1 MTAPLRILLVE
12 DNVADAELIL
22 RELKRAELVCVTK
35 RVMTAVEFSAVL
47 REFLPDLVLADFR
60 LPAFGGLQ
68 ALRILQHERPA
79 VPLIIVTG
87 TLDEETAAECIKLG
101 ATDYLLK
108 DRLVRLGPAV
118 RAALALKLSREE
130 QASAEEALR
139 RSEASLAK
147 AQEIAHLGNWELNLS
162 DLDDLD
168 RNPLWWSD
176 EVYRIFGHPPRAF
189 PASNEAFFR
198 AAHPDDVPR
207 IREAIAHT
215 LRDGVPYSIEHRILL
230 PDGSERTVL
239 EQSILIRDETNRP
252 VRLVGTVLDV
262 TERKRAGE
270 LQAATFRIAQAALAA
285 PTLQQ
290 LLPAIHAIIQELMP
304 AANFYV
310 ALCDDANRMIS
321 FPYFVDEVD
330 RTFNPKPFGKG
341 LTEFVIRTGEPL
353 LATSEVYRE
362 MERRGEVELIGA
374 PSLDWVGVPL
384 KLGEKTIGVLAAQTY
399 TEGVRYGARERDIL
413 QFVSTQV
420 AQAIERKHAEDQLK
434 ESETKYRVLFESN
447 PEAMWAYDSK
457 TLRCLAV
464 NDAAVA
470 RYGWSRE
477 EFLQMTIRDI
487 HPAAEQDKLDAL
499 LALPP
504 EQATVHRG
512 LRHCRK
518 DGSLIDVE
526 ILAHSV
532 TLAGRPA
539 RLVLAK
545 DVTERLR
552 LEEQLRRAQKMEAV
566 GRLAGGVAHDFNNIL
581 TAIIGSAELLI
592 EDLPEGHEHRVDAE
606 EIRRAAGRAAD
617 LTRQLLAFSRQQVLA
632 PKVLDLNAIVRSVE
646 RMLRRLIG
654 ENIELRTALAGD
666 LGAVRADPSQ
676 LEQVILNLAVNA
688 RDAMPHGGKLTIET
702 ANVELDEQ
710 YARDHVTAG
719 PGAHVL
725 LAVSDT
731 GSGMDEATRAHL
743 FEPFFTT
750 KEIGRGTGLGL
761 ATVYGVVKQ
770 SGGHIWVY
778 SEPDH
783 GATFKIYLPRVAEAP
798 EPLAAAEPGGVRA
811 AARGSETIL
820 LVEDE
825 QIVRSLARRVLTQQG
840 YTVLEAP
847 AGAEAL
853 AVSDAHAGEIH
864 LLLTDVVMPGIGG
877 RELARQLAERRPRA
891 RVLYLSGYS
900 DDAIVRHGLLDPG
913 TFFLQKP
920 FTPQALTRKVRQVLD
935 AGR

>member
-1 MTAPLRILLVE
+1 MPSPLRILLVE
-12 DNVADAELIL
+12 DNVADADLIL
-22 RELKRAELVCVTK
+22 RELKRADLACVTE
-35 RVMTAVEFSAVL
+35 RVMTATEFTVAL

-60 LPAFGGLQ
+60 LPSFGGLQ
-68 ALRILQHERPA
+68 ALRILQVERPT

-87 TLDEETAAECIKLG
+87 TLDDETAAECIKLG
-101 ATDYLLK
+101 AVDYLLK

-118 RAALALKLSREE
+118 QAALALKQSRDER
-130 QASAEEALR
+130 ARAEEALR

-147 AQEIAHLGNWELNLS
+147 SQEIAHLGSWELELT
-162 DLDDLD
+162 DLADID
-168 RNPLWWSD
+168 RNPAWWSD

-189 PASNEAFFR
+189 PASNEAYLR
-198 AAHPDDVPR
+198 AVHPDDLPR
-207 IREAIAHT
+207 IREAVART

-230 PDGSERTVL
+230 PDGRERTVL
-239 EQSILIRDETNRP
+239 EQSILIRDETDRP

-270 LQAATFRIAQAALAA
+270 LQAATFRIAQAALTA
-285 PTLQQ
+285 PTLQE

-304 AANFYV
+304 ATNFYV
-310 ALCDDANRMIS
+310 ALYDETARMIR

-330 RTFNPKPFGKG
+330 HAFAPKPFGKG
-341 LTEFVIRTGEPL
+341 LTEYVIRTGQPL
-353 LATSEVYRE
+353 LATSDVYRE

-434 ESETKYRVLFESN
+434 ASEAEYRVLFEFN
-447 PEAMWAYDSK
+447 PEAMWVYDRES
-457 TLRCLAV
+457 LRFLAV

-470 RYGWSRE
+470 RYGWTRE

-487 HPAAEQDKLDAL
+487 RPEAEQEKLEAL
-499 LALPP
+499 LARDANQPV
-504 EQATVHRG
+504 AHRG
-512 LRHCRK
+512 LRHRRK

-526 ILAHSV
+526 ILANSII
-532 TLAGRPA
+532 LAGRPG

-552 LEEQLRRAQKMEAV
+552 LEEQLRQAQKMEAV
-566 GRLAGGVAHDFNNIL
+566 GRLAAGVAHDFNNIL
-581 TAIIGSAELLI
+581 TAILGSAELLI
-592 EDLPEGHEHRVDAE
+592 DDLPEGHEHRVDAE
-606 EIRRAAGRAAD
+606 EIRRAAQRAAD

-632 PKVLDLNAIVRSVE
+632 PKVLDLNAVVRGVE
-646 RMLRRLIG
+646 TMLRRLIG
-654 ENIELRTALAGD
+654 EHIELRTALVGD
-666 LGAVRADPSQ
+666 LGAVRADPTQ
-676 LEQVILNLAVNA
+676 LEQVLLNLVVNA
-688 RDAMPHGGKLTIET
+688 RDAMPQGGKLTIET
-702 ANVELDEQ
+702 ANTDLGEQ
-710 YARDHVTAG
+710 YAREHGAGVAG
-719 PGAHVL
+719 PHVL

-731 GSGMDEATRAHL
+731 GTGMDAATRAHL
-743 FEPFFTT
+743 FEPFYTT
-750 KEIGRGTGLGL
+750 KEFGRGTGLGL

-778 SEPDH
+778 SEPGQ
-783 GATFKIYLPRVAEAP
+783 GATFKIYLPRVQEAP
-798 EPLAAAEPGGVRA
+798 EPLVAAEPGGVRA

-825 QIVRSLARRVLTQQG
+825 QIVRSLARRVLSQQG

-847 AGAEAL
+847 AGLEAL
-853 AVSDAHAGEIH
+853 AVSNAHPGDIH

-877 RELARQLAERRPRA
+877 RELARQLAARRPRA

-900 DDAIVRHGLLDPG
+900 DDAIVSHGLLDPG

-920 FTPQALTRKVRQVLD
+920 FTPQALTRKVREVLD
-935 AGR
+935 AGG